1 MNTERNEL
9 EGLLKAILEKSDFM
23 YQAIK
28 VDHFDIF
35 ENALGERETLISNYL
50 QIVEGR
56 APETLLADYEAY
68 RGKIDSLNK
77 LIDQELKRFDDKLHK
92 EFIENKKQL
101 AKVTSGH
108 KISKQYQSIHEPLE
122 SGRMFD
128 NKK

>member
-1 MNTERNEL
+1 MDKTTNEL
-9 EGLLKAILEKSDFM
+9 ERLLLAILEKSDFM
-23 YQAIK
+23 FQAIK

-35 ENALGERETLISNYL
+35 ENALEERETLISNYL
-50 QIVEGR
+50 QLIEGKSP
-56 APETLLADYEAY
+56 AGLLADYEQY
-68 RGKIDSLNK
+68 RGKIDTLNK
-77 LIDQELKRFDDKLHK
+77 LIDQELKRYDDKLHK
-92 EFIENKKQL
+92 EFIENKRQL